1 MAQRQPREE
10 PKEPL
15 SRERVLRTAIE
26 LADREGIGALTMRRL
41 AQELGIEAM
50 SLYHYVRSKDDIL
63 AGMVDLVTTEI
74 PLPDPAGDWKGA
86 IRRTAIAEF
95 EILAAH
101 PWAASTILSVK
112 QASEPRIRYMD
123 WILGT
128 LRQGGFSEDVTDLG
142 YHALESHIMGFTL
155 WVVGMNL
162 GTQEELATT
171 ARRFLETF
179 PQEEYP
185 YLVEH
190 IHHHLKPRP
199 AGEGSFAFGLDL
211 ILDGLERIG
220 SATGADAR
228 RATTPGLNPADRL
241 PTAGVGSS
249 AGGAPSAPMPSP
261 RPQRPTASFFAAAFS
276 WFLKKFSAVRVF
288 VCCAPLRSTPL
299 DTR

>member
-50 SLYHYVRSKDDIL
+50 SLYHYVRGKDDIL

-101 PWAASTILSVK
+101 PWAASTVLSVK

-155 WVVGMNL
+155 WEVGMDL
-162 GTQEELATT
+162 GSREDLKRTATEFLGSLNREEL
-171 ARRFLETF
+171 
-179 PQEEYP
+179 P
-185 YLVEH
+185 YLAEH
-190 IHHHLKPRP
+190 VDQHLKPRRP
-199 AGEGSFAFGLDL
+199 DEQGDFAFGLDL
-211 ILDGLERIG
+211 LLDGLERIRQSG
-220 SATGADAR
+220 
-228 RATTPGLNPADRL
+228 
-241 PTAGVGSS
+241 
-249 AGGAPSAPMPSP
+249 
-261 RPQRPTASFFAAAFS
+261 
-276 WFLKKFSAVRVF
+276 
-288 VCCAPLRSTPL
+288 
-299 DTR
+299 

>member
-1 MAQRQPREE
+1 MDRWRSASPREE

-15 SRERVLRTAIE
+15 SRERVLRTAIAV
-26 LADREGIGALTMRRL
+26 ADREGIGSLTMRRL

-50 SLYHYVRSKDDIL
+50 SLYHYVRGKDDIL
-63 AGMVDLVTTEI
+63 AGMVDLVTAEI
-74 PLPDPAGDWKGA
+74 PLPDAAGDWKGA
-86 IRRTAIAEF
+86 IRQTAIAEF
-95 EILAAH
+95 EILIAH

-128 LRQGGFSEDVTDLG
+128 LRQAGFSEDVTDLG

-162 GTQEELATT
+162 GTQEELAGKATT
-171 ARRFLETF
+171 FLETF
-179 PQEEYP
+179 PRDEYP

-199 AGEGSFAFGLDL
+199 AGDGSFAFGLDL

-220 SATGADAR
+220 SATGAER
-228 RATTPGLNPADRL
+228 
-241 PTAGVGSS
+241 
-249 AGGAPSAPMPSP
+249 
-261 RPQRPTASFFAAAFS
+261 
-276 WFLKKFSAVRVF
+276 
-288 VCCAPLRSTPL
+288 
-299 DTR
+299 

>member
-15 SRERVLRTAIE
+15 SRERVLQTAIAV
-26 LADREGIGALTMRRL
+26 ADREGIGSLTMRRL

-50 SLYHYVRSKDDIL
+50 SLYHYVRGKDDIL
-63 AGMVDLVTTEI
+63 AGMVDLVTTKI
-74 PLPDPAGDWKGA
+74 PLSDAAGDWKGA

-128 LRQGGFSEDVTDLG
+128 LRQAGFSEDVTDLG

-162 GTQEELATT
+162 GTQDELAAT
-171 ARRFLETF
+171 ATSFLETF
-179 PQEEYP
+179 PREEYP

-211 ILDGLERIG
+211 ILDGLERMG
-220 SATGADAR
+220 SAQ
-228 RATTPGLNPADRL
+228 ATTRAKPETPPAPGRREKAKRSRPAPSLARPSSRKRASL
-241 PTAGVGSS
+241 RPS
-249 AGGAPSAPMPSP
+249 AGS
-261 RPQRPTASFFAAAFS
+261 
-276 WFLKKFSAVRVF
+276 
-288 VCCAPLRSTPL
+288 
-299 DTR
+299 

>member
-26 LADREGIGALTMRRL
+26 LADRDGIGSLTMRRL

-50 SLYHYVRSKDDIL
+50 SLYHYVRGKDDIL
-63 AGMVDLVTTEI
+63 AGMVDLVTSEI

-86 IRRTAIAEF
+86 IRQTAITEF
-95 EILAAH
+95 EILSAH

-128 LRQGGFSEDVTDLG
+128 LRQAGFSEDVTDLG

-162 GTQEELATT
+162 GTQEELAAT
-171 ARRFLETF
+171 ATRFLQTF

-199 AGEGSFAFGLDL
+199 EGEGSFAFGLDL

-220 SATGADAR
+220 SATSASVLKREKAPAQAQRKRSR
-228 RATTPGLNPADRL
+228 RPGRVPSRKL
-241 PTAGVGSS
+241 TA
-249 AGGAPSAPMPSP
+249 SP
-261 RPQRPTASFFAAAFS
+261 RP
-276 WFLKKFSAVRVF
+276 SAG
-288 VCCAPLRSTPL
+288 S
-299 DTR
+299 

>member
-1 MAQRQPREE
+1 MAQRQPREQ

-15 SRERVLRTAIE
+15 SRERVLRTAIV
-26 LADREGIGALTMRRL
+26 LADREGIGSLTMRRL

-50 SLYHYVRSKDDIL
+50 SLYHYVRGKDDIL
-63 AGMVDLVTTEI
+63 AGMVDLVTSEI
-74 PLPDPAGDWKGA
+74 PMPDPAGDWKGA
-86 IRRTAIAEF
+86 IRQTALTEF
-95 EILAAH
+95 EILSAH

-128 LRQGGFSEDVTDLG
+128 LRQAGFSEDVTDLG
-142 YHALESHIMGFTL
+142 YHALESHVMGFTL

-162 GTQEELATT
+162 GTQEELAAT
-171 ARRFLETF
+171 ATRFLQTF

-199 AGEGSFAFGLDL
+199 EGEGSFAFGLDL

-220 SATGADAR
+220 FAQSA
-228 RATTPGLNPADRL
+228 
-241 PTAGVGSS
+241 
-249 AGGAPSAPMPSP
+249 SAPMREKAPAQAQQKRPRRPGRVPSRKLTASP
-261 RPQRPTASFFAAAFS
+261 RP
-276 WFLKKFSAVRVF
+276 SAG
-288 VCCAPLRSTPL
+288 S
-299 DTR
+299 

>member
-220 SATGADAR
+220 SATGAER
-228 RATTPGLNPADRL
+228 
-241 PTAGVGSS
+241 
-249 AGGAPSAPMPSP
+249 
-261 RPQRPTASFFAAAFS
+261 
-276 WFLKKFSAVRVF
+276 
-288 VCCAPLRSTPL
+288 
-299 DTR
+299 

>member
-1 MAQRQPREE
+1 MAQRQPKEE
-10 PKEPL
+10 PREPL

-26 LADREGIGALTMRRL
+26 LADREGIGSLTMRRL
-41 AQELGIEAM
+41 AQALGIEAM
-50 SLYHYVRSKDDIL
+50 SLYHYVRGKDDIL
-63 AGMVDLVTTEI
+63 GGMVDLVTSEI
-74 PLPDPAGDWKGA
+74 PLTDPAGDWKGA

-128 LRQGGFSEDVTDLG
+128 LRQAGFSEDVTDLG

-162 GTQEELATT
+162 GTQEQLAAT
-171 ARRFLETF
+171 ATNFLQTF

-185 YLVEH
+185 YLVDH

-199 AGEGSFAFGLDL
+199 EGESSFAFGLDL

-220 SATGADAR
+220 SSRTLG
-228 RATTPGLNPADRL
+228 GGRL
-241 PTAGVGSS
+241 W
-249 AGGAPSAPMPSP
+249 
-261 RPQRPTASFFAAAFS
+261 R
-276 WFLKKFSAVRVF
+276 
-288 VCCAPLRSTPL
+288 
-299 DTR
+299 

>member
-26 LADREGIGALTMRRL
+26 LADREGIGSLTMRRL

-50 SLYHYVRSKDDIL
+50 SLYHYVRGKDDIL

-74 PLPDPAGDWKGA
+74 PLPDPAGDWKVA
-86 IRRTAIAEF
+86 IRQTAITEF
-95 EILAAH
+95 EILSAH

-112 QASEPRIRYMD
+112 QASQPRIRYMD
-123 WILGT
+123 WMLGT
-128 LRQGGFSEDVTDLG
+128 LRQAGFSEDVTDLG

-162 GTQEELATT
+162 GTQEELAAT
-171 ARRFLETF
+171 ATRFLQTF

-199 AGEGSFAFGLDL
+199 EGEGSFAFGLDL

-220 SATGADAR
+220 EAQGPRAR
-228 RATTPGLNPADRL
+228 PGTAPLRGRGRDRQAA
-241 PTAGVGSS
+241 PRRKPSRPPVASRSRTA
-249 AGGAPSAPMPSP
+249 SP
-261 RPQRPTASFFAAAFS
+261 RP
-276 WFLKKFSAVRVF
+276 SAG
-288 VCCAPLRSTPL
+288 S
-299 DTR
+299 